1 MPLAGAVRLNW
12 TTGSEKDNDYFII
25 ERSSQGGSW
34 TEISREDGQGNSAT
48 ATNYTY
54 LDEGLRGGTEYT
66 YRLKSVDLAGVV
78 EELDEVMAVP
88 LSDVVPEGYSLA
100 QNYPNPFNA
109 VTELSYAIANAEHVR
124 LAIYNVTGRLVATL
138 VNEEQGAGE
147 YQITFDAGDLPSG
160 VYIYRLEAGTFVSQQ
175 KMVLLK

>member
-1 MPLAGAVRLNW
+1 
-12 TTGSEKDNDYFII
+12 
-25 ERSSQGGSW
+25 
-34 TEISREDGQGNSAT
+34 
-48 ATNYTY
+48 
-54 LDEGLRGGTEYT
+54 
-66 YRLKSVDLAGVV
+66 
-78 EELDEVMAVP
+78 AVP

-109 VTELSYAIANAEHVR
+109 VTELSYAIANAGHVR

-147 YQITFDAGDLPSG
+147 YQVTFDAGDLPSG
-160 VYIYRLEAGTFVSQQ
+160 VYIYRLEAGTFVSQH